1 MGCLKSKEKKEKLG
15 QKYIFDYQEE
25 INIEEN
31 KLYKEIDQLFYEH
44 NKTNNGYLNGEEL
57 NQAITEFLKRKNN
70 DESMKHKIES
80 VISQLDFENLN
91 KVNLECFRI
100 LFSSII
106 YENILLNEILHL
118 FKSFDKK
125 KDGKI
130 CASELKHIFKNLGLM
145 IDEDVA
151 NQLVVEASL
160 SKRNFID
167 FEEFIR
173 AIIAK

>member
-1 MGCLKSKEKKEKLG
+1 MGCLKSKEKQEKLG

-31 KLYKEIDQLFYEH
+31 QRYKEIDQLFYEY
-44 NKTNNGYLNGEEL
+44 NKSNAGFLKANEL
-57 NQAITEFLKRKNN
+57 TEAINDYLKRKNN
-70 DESMKHKIES
+70 DEVLKQKIES
-80 VISQLDFENLN
+80 IISQLDVENLN
-91 KVNLECFRI
+91 KVTLEGFRI

-106 YENILLNEILHL
+106 YENIMLNELIHL
-118 FKSFDKK
+118 FKTFDKK

-130 CASELKHIFKNLGLM
+130 DANEIKHIFKNLGLV
-145 IDEDVA
+145 IDDEVA
-151 NQLVVEASL
+151 NQLVIEASL

>member
-1 MGCLKSKEKKEKLG
+1 MGCLKSKEKQDKLG

-31 KLYKEIDQLFYEH
+31 QKYKEIDQLFYEH
-44 NKTNNGYLNGEEL
+44 NKSNSGYLTSAEL
-57 NQAITEFLKRKNN
+57 NEAVNEFHKRKSN
-70 DESMKHKIES
+70 DPELKLKIES
-80 VISQLDFENLN
+80 IIAQLDFENVN
-91 KVNLECFRI
+91 KVTLEGFRT
-100 LFSSII
+100 LFSSIL
-106 YENILLNEILHL
+106 YENIMLNELIHL
-118 FKSFDKK
+118 FKAFDKK

-130 CASELKHIFKNLGLM
+130 CANEIKHIFKNLGLN
-145 IDEDVA
+145 IDDDVSA
-151 NQLVVEASL
+151 QLVAEASL